1 MRKIRNFLFIMCDQL
16 RADHL
21 SCYGH
26 PHLHTPAI
34 DALAARGVQFDN
46 AFVQSGVCGPS
57 RMSFYT
63 GRYMSS
69 HRATWNRVP
78 LPIDEWTLGDYLEGI
93 GHDLVL
99 FGKTHWLPPAP
110 GPAGV
115 PLPQGRAGRQGGFVE
130 LARHD
135 GHHAE
140 PDGPYARWLRSQGYD
155 SPDPWTDYT
164 ISTVDA
170 AGVVHNGWNMRN
182 VHLPARVREEHSETA
197 YTVSQAIDYI
207 RAREHQPWSMH
218 LSLVKPHWPYVAPS
232 PYHAMYGVEQ
242 CLAPVRSTQEREH
255 AHSAYRAYMDHPES
269 RNFARDEVW
278 RRVRPAYQGL
288 VRQVDDHL
296 GRLWA
301 ELQALGRWEDTLI
314 VFTADHGDYLGDHW
328 LGEKELFHDCVQ
340 RVPLIVHDPSE
351 QADATRGSR
360 NPELVEAID
369 VVPTALQG
377 LGAALPDHRIEGR
390 SLLGLTRGLPTPPAR
405 EAVYSE
411 LDFSYRQARLDLGLA
426 PDRCQATMVRGRR
439 WKYVDWMGLPP
450 QLFDLQE
457 DPRELRDLGR
467 DPGYEHVRRDMRE
480 LRQEWLRGLRRRTT
494 VTLDEVERKTANH
507 RRAGVHY
514 GLWDEALDP

>member
-1 MRKIRNFLFIMCDQL
+1 MRTIRNFLFIMCDQL

-26 PHLHTPAI
+26 PHLRTPALER
-34 DALAARGVQFDN
+34 LASRGVLFER

-63 GRYMSS
+63 GRYVSS

-78 LPIDEWTLGDYLEGI
+78 LPLDEWLLGDYLGGV
-93 GHDLVL
+93 GHDLAL
-99 FGKTHWLPPAP
+99 FGKTHWLPDEQGMARLGLAPAS
-110 GPAGV
+110 GQ
-115 PLPQGRAGRQGGFVE
+115 PLRQGGFLE

-140 PDGPYARWLRSQGYD
+140 PDSPYARWLRAQGYD
-155 SPDPWTDYT
+155 SADPWSDYA

-170 AGVVHNGWNMRN
+170 SGGVHSGWNMRN

-197 YTVSQAIDYI
+197 YTVGKAIDYI
-207 RAREHQPWSMH
+207 RGRGEQPWSMH
-218 LSLVKPHWPYVAPS
+218 LSLVKPHWPYVAPA

-242 CLAPVRSTQEREH
+242 CLRPVRDPGEQADPH
-255 AHSAYRAYMDHPES
+255 PAYAAYMAHPES

-301 ELQALGRWEDTLI
+301 ELERLGRWDDTLI

-340 RVPLIVHDPSE
+340 RVPLLVYDPSP

-360 NPELVEAID
+360 SAALVEAID

-377 LGAALPDHRIEGR
+377 LGAELPLHRIEGR
-390 SLLGLTRGLPTPPAR
+390 SLLAHTRGEANVQAR
-405 EAVYSE
+405 DAVFSE
-411 LDFSYRQARLDLGLA
+411 LDFSFRQARLDLGLG
-426 PDRCQATMVRGRR
+426 PGDCQAAMVRGER
-439 WKYVDWMGLPP
+439 WKYVDWKGLPP

-457 DPRELRDLGR
+457 DPHELHDLGR
-467 DPGYEHVRRDMRE
+467 DAGYEAVRQRMRE
-480 LRQEWLRGLRRRTT
+480 RLHLWRAGLKLRTT
-494 VTLDEVERKTANH
+494 VGLGEVERKTATH

-514 GLWDEALDP
+514 GLWDEA

>member
-1 MRKIRNFLFIMCDQL
+1 MRTIRNFLFIMCDQL

-26 PHLHTPAI
+26 PHLQTPAV
-34 DALAARGVQFDN
+34 DQLARRGVLFER

-63 GRYMSS
+63 GRYVSS

-78 LPIDEWTLGDYLEGI
+78 LPLDEWLLGDYLDGLDHE
-93 GHDLVL
+93 LVL
-99 FGKTHWLPPAP
+99 FGKTHWLPDEQGLARLGTAQAP
-110 GPAGV
+110 GQPA
-115 PLPQGRAGRQGGFVE
+115 RQGGFVE

-140 PDGPYARWLRSQGYD
+140 PDGPYARWLRDRGYD
-155 SPDPWTDYT
+155 SPDPWSEFA

-170 AGVVHNGWNMRN
+170 SGRVHSGWQMRN

-197 YTVSQAIDYI
+197 YTVGQAIEYL
-207 RAREHQPWSMH
+207 RARGSRPWSMH

-242 CLAPVRSTQEREH
+242 CLEPVRDAGERSDPH
-255 AHSAYRAYMDHPES
+255 PAYAAYMAHPES
-269 RNFARDEVW
+269 RNFAREEVW

-296 GRLWA
+296 GRLWE
-301 ELQALGRWEDTLI
+301 ELDRLGRWEDTLV
-314 VFTADHGDYLGDHW
+314 VFTSDHGDYLGDHW

-340 RVPLIVHDPSE
+340 RVPLIVYDPSSR
-351 QADATRGSR
+351 AGATRGTRSQA
-360 NPELVEAID
+360 LVEAID
-369 VVPTALQG
+369 VVPTALEA
-377 LGAALPDHRIEGR
+377 LGAELPEHRIEGR
-390 SLLGLTRGLPTPPAR
+390 SLLAHTRDGAAAPAR
-405 EAVYSE
+405 DAVFSE
-411 LDFSYRQARLDLGLA
+411 LDFSFRQARLDLGLGPA
-426 PDRCQATMVRGRR
+426 QCQAAMVREER
-439 WKYVDWMGLPP
+439 WKYVDWQGLPP

-457 DPRELRDLGR
+457 DPGELRDLGR
-467 DPGYEHVRRDMRE
+467 AAGYEPVRSRMRE
-480 LRQEWLRGLRRRTT
+480 RLHAWRQDLKRRTT
-494 VTLDEVERKTANH
+494 VSLGEVERKTATH

-514 GLWDEALDP
+514 GLWDES